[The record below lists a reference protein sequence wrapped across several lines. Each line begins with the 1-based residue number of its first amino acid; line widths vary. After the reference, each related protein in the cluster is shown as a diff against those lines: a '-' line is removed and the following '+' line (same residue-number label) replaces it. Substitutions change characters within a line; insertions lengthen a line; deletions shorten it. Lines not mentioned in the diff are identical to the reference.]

1 VISVHSVV
9 GSQLSRSREELKVSK
24 KRIIV
29 FGGDAA
35 GVAAALQQA
44 EAGMQ
49 VTLVEPSPSLGGE
62 LLPQTRIID
71 GDSPFLQPDLAAL
84 RNHPNIEVITNAQVV
99 KTKSA
104 NGKYSVQIRRRT
116 PRVDMDKCTD
126 CKECIRVCPIHMYD
140 DFNESMGFRTAIDF
154 FNPETAKGGEYNIFK
169 EDMPIC
175 QATCPANLNIRSYV
189 GLIADGKYA
198 ESLAVIRQRLPFALS
213 IGRVCPHPCET
224 ACNRGY
230 VDEPIAICGL
240 KRFVADYEMHNK
252 IDPPVEV
259 PDQFHPEKV
268 AIIGAGPAGLSCAFF
283 LAKAGYH
290 SVVFEAMPEPGGMFR
305 YGIPE
310 YRLPTETLMREIN
323 WILSHG
329 IELRCNTR
337 IGQDI
342 SFADLQRDYGAVFI
356 GVGAWTGMK
365 LGITG
370 EDMEGVVDG
379 VQFLRDANS
388 GKKIDAKG
396 RVIIIGGGNVAMDA
410 ARVSWREGFDE
421 VHVVYRRTRKEMPAS
436 PWEIDAAEHEGIKFQ
451 FLVAP
456 VEVVGDKGR
465 MTGLKCLKMELGEPD
480 ASGRRRPVPI
490 EGSDFVIEAENLIA
504 AIGQRPDVKFIPE
517 DSELEITRWN
527 TFAVDQET
535 FQTNVPGIFS
545 AGDVETGPDI
555 AIRACANGRKAAL
568 GIARYIEAKRR
579 QAA

>member
-1 VISVHSVV
+1 MP
-9 GSQLSRSREELKVSK
+9 K

-49 VTLVEPSPSLGGE
+49 VTLVESSPSLGGE
-62 LLPQTRIID
+62 LLPQTKIVD
-71 GDSPFLQPDLAAL
+71 EDSPFLQPDLETL
-84 RNHPNIEVITNAQVV
+84 RKHPNIEVITNAMVV
-99 KTKSA
+99 KSMSA
-104 NGKYSVQIRRRT
+104 NGKYTFQIKRNT
-116 PRVDMDKCTD
+116 PRVDMEKCTD

-140 DFNESMGFRTAIDF
+140 DFNEGVGFRTAIDY
-154 FNPETAKGGEYNIFK
+154 FNPETAKWGEYNIFK

-175 QATCPANLNIRSYV
+175 QATCPANLNIRSYAA
-189 GLIADGKYA
+189 LIADGKYA

-213 IGRVCPHPCET
+213 IGRVCPHPCES

-230 VDEPIAICGL
+230 VDEPIAICAL
-240 KRFVADYEMHNK
+240 KRFVADYEMHNQ

-259 PDQFHPEKV
+259 PDHFHPEKV

-310 YRLPTETLMREIN
+310 YRLPTKTLMHEIN

-329 IELRCNTR
+329 VELRCDTR
-337 IGQDI
+337 IGKDT
-342 SFADLQRDYGAVFI
+342 SFEDLQRDYAAVFI

-365 LGITG
+365 LGISG
-370 EDMEGVVDG
+370 EEMEGVVDG
-379 VQFLRDANS
+379 VRFLRDVNM
-388 GKKIDAKG
+388 GKKVDMKG

-456 VEVVGDKGR
+456 VEVISDKGR

-490 EGSDFVIEAENLIA
+490 EGSEFVIEAENLIA

-517 DSELEITRWN
+517 DGGFDITRWN

-535 FQTNVPGIFS
+535 FQTNVPGVFS

-568 GIARYIEAKRR
+568 GIARHIETKRR

>member
-1 VISVHSVV
+1 M
-9 GSQLSRSREELKVSK
+9 SK
-24 KRIIV
+24 KRMIV

-62 LLPQTRIID
+62 SLPQTRIID
-71 GDSPFLQPDLAAL
+71 GDSSFLQPDLEAL
-84 RNHPNIEVITNAQVV
+84 RNHPNIKVITNAQVV
-99 KTKSA
+99 KSKAA
-104 NGKYSVQIRRRT
+104 NGKYSFHIRRRT
-116 PRVDMDKCTD
+116 PRVDVEKCTD

-140 DFNESMGFRTAIDF
+140 DFNEGVGYRTAIDY
-154 FNPETAKGGEYNIFK
+154 FNPETAKWGEYNIYK

-175 QATCPANLNIRSYV
+175 QATCPANLNIRSYA

-230 VDEPIAICGL
+230 VDEPIAICAL
-240 KRFVADYEMHNK
+240 KRFVADYEMHNN
-252 IDPPVEV
+252 IEPPVEV

-268 AIIGAGPAGLSCAFF
+268 AIIGGGPAGLSCAFF
-283 LAKAGYH
+283 LAKTGYH
-290 SVVFEAMPEPGGMFR
+290 SVVFEAMAEPGGMFR

-329 IELRCNTR
+329 IELRCDTR
-337 IGQDI
+337 IGKNI
-342 SFADLQRDYGAVFI
+342 SFEDLQRDYAAVFI

-365 LGITG
+365 LGIAG

-388 GKKIDAKG
+388 GKKIDAQG

-456 VEVVGDKGR
+456 VEVIGDKGR

-504 AIGQRPDVKFIPE
+504 AIGQRPDIKFIPQ
-517 DSELEITRWN
+517 DSEIEITRWN

>member
-1 VISVHSVV
+1 
-9 GSQLSRSREELKVSK
+9 VSK

-35 GVAAALQQA
+35 GVTAALQQA

-62 LLPQTRIID
+62 LLPQTRIIND
-71 GDSPFLQPDLAAL
+71 DSPFLQPDLEAL
-84 RNHPNIEVITNAQVV
+84 RKHPNIQVITNAQVV
-99 KTKSA
+99 KAKSA
-104 NGKYSVQIRRRT
+104 NGKYSFQIRRRT
-116 PRVDMDKCTD
+116 PRVDMEKCND

-140 DFNESMGFRTAIDF
+140 DFNESIGFRTAIDY
-154 FNPETAKGGEYNIFK
+154 FNPETAKSGEYNIFK

-175 QATCPANLNIRSYV
+175 QATCPANLNIRSYAA
-189 GLIADGKYA
+189 LIADGKYA

-213 IGRVCPHPCET
+213 IGRVCPHPCED

-230 VDEPIAICGL
+230 VDEPIAICAL
-240 KRFVADYEMHNK
+240 KRFVADYEMHNS

-268 AIIGAGPAGLSCAFF
+268 AIIGGGPAGLSCAFF

-310 YRLPTETLMREIN
+310 YRLPTKTLMHEIN

-329 IELRCNTR
+329 AELRCNTR
-337 IGQDI
+337 IGKDI
-342 SFADLQRDYGAVFI
+342 SFADLQRDYAAVFI

-456 VEVVGDKGR
+456 VEVIGAKGR

-527 TFAVDQET
+527 TFAVNQET
-535 FQTNVPGIFS
+535 YETNVPGIFS

-555 AIRACANGRKAAL
+555 AIRACANG
-568 GIARYIEAKRR
+568 IVRYIEAKRR

>member
-1 VISVHSVV
+1 MP
-9 GSQLSRSREELKVSK
+9 K

-49 VTLVEPSPSLGGE
+49 VTLVESSPSLGGE
-62 LLPQTRIID
+62 LLPQTKIVD
-71 GDSPFLQPDLAAL
+71 EDSPFLQPDLETL
-84 RNHPNIEVITNAQVV
+84 RKHPNIEVITNAMVV
-99 KTKSA
+99 KSMSA
-104 NGKYSVQIRRRT
+104 NGKYTFQIKRNT
-116 PRVDMDKCTD
+116 PRVDMEKCTD

-140 DFNESMGFRTAIDF
+140 DFNEGVGFRTAIDY
-154 FNPETAKGGEYNIFK
+154 FNPETAKWGEYNIFK

-175 QATCPANLNIRSYV
+175 QATCPANLNIRSYAA
-189 GLIADGKYA
+189 LIADGKYA

-213 IGRVCPHPCET
+213 IGRVCPHPCES

-230 VDEPIAICGL
+230 VDEPIAICAL
-240 KRFVADYEMHNK
+240 KRFVADYEMHNQ

-259 PDQFHPEKV
+259 PDHFHPEKV

-310 YRLPTETLMREIN
+310 YRLPTKTLMHEIN

-329 IELRCNTR
+329 VELRCDTR
-337 IGQDI
+337 IGKDI
-342 SFADLQRDYGAVFI
+342 TFEDLQRDYAAVFI

-365 LGITG
+365 LGISG
-370 EDMEGVVDG
+370 EEMEGVVDG
-379 VQFLRDANS
+379 VRFLRDVNM
-388 GKKIDAKG
+388 GKKVDMKG

-456 VEVVGDKGR
+456 VEVISDKGR

-490 EGSDFVIEAENLIA
+490 EGSEFVIEAENLIA

-517 DSELEITRWN
+517 DGGFDITRWN

-535 FQTNVPGIFS
+535 FQTNVPGVFS

-568 GIARYIEAKRR
+568 GIARHIETKRR

>member
-1 VISVHSVV
+1 
-9 GSQLSRSREELKVSK
+9 VSK

-49 VTLVEPSPSLGGE
+49 VTLVVSSPSLGGE
-62 LLPQTRIID
+62 LIPQTKIVD
-71 GDSPFLQPDLAAL
+71 GDSPFLQPDLEAL

-99 KTKSA
+99 KSKSA
-104 NGKYSVQIRRRT
+104 NGKYSFQIKRNT
-116 PRVDMDKCTD
+116 PRVDMEKCTD
-126 CKECIRVCPIHMYD
+126 CKECIRVCPIHMHD
-140 DFNESMGFRTAIDF
+140 DFNEGIGFRTAIDY
-154 FNPETAKGGEYNIFK
+154 FNPETAKWGEYNIFK

-175 QATCPANLNIRSYV
+175 QATCPANLNIRSYAA
-189 GLIADGKYA
+189 LIADGKYA

-213 IGRVCPHPCET
+213 IGRVCPHPCES

-230 VDEPIAICGL
+230 VDEPIAICAL
-240 KRFVADYEMHNK
+240 KRFVADYEMHNQ

-259 PDQFHPEKV
+259 PDHFHPEKV

-310 YRLPTETLMREIN
+310 YRLPTKTLMHEIN

-329 IELRCNTR
+329 VELRCDTR
-337 IGQDI
+337 IGKDI
-342 SFADLQRDYGAVFI
+342 TFEDLQRDYAAVFI

-370 EDMEGVVDG
+370 EEMEGVVDG
-379 VQFLRDANS
+379 VRFLRDVNM
-388 GKKIDAKG
+388 GKKVDMKG

-456 VEVVGDKGR
+456 VEVISDKGR

-490 EGSDFVIEAENLIA
+490 EGSEFVIEAENLIA
-504 AIGQRPDVKFIPE
+504 AIGQRPDIKFIPE
-517 DSELEITRWN
+517 DSGFDITRWN

-535 FQTNVPGIFS
+535 FQTNVPGVFS

-568 GIARYIEAKRR
+568 GIARYIETKRR

>member
-1 VISVHSVV
+1 M
-9 GSQLSRSREELKVSK
+9 SK

-71 GDSPFLQPDLAAL
+71 GDSPFLQPDVEAL

-99 KTKSA
+99 RSKSA
-104 NGKYSVQIRRRT
+104 NGKYSLQIRRRT
-116 PRVDMDKCTD
+116 PRVDMEKCTD

-140 DFNESMGFRTAIDF
+140 DFNESLGFRTAIDY

-240 KRFVADYEMHNK
+240 KRFVADYEMHNN
-252 IDPPVEV
+252 IDPPVEL

-310 YRLPTETLMREIN
+310 YRLPTKTLMREIN
-323 WILSHG
+323 WILAHG
-329 IELRCNTR
+329 VELRCNTR

-379 VQFLRDANS
+379 VRFLRDANS

-410 ARVSWREGFDE
+410 ARVGWREGFDE

-504 AIGQRPDVKFIPE
+504 AIGQRPDVTFIPE
-517 DSELEITRWN
+517 NSEIEITRWN
-527 TFAVDQET
+527 TFAVDKQT
-535 FQTNVPGIFS
+535 YQTNVPGIFS

-568 GIARYIEAKRR
+568 GIVGYIEAKRR
-579 QAA
+579 EAA

>member
-1 VISVHSVV
+1 VA
-9 GSQLSRSREELKVSK
+9 K

-49 VTLVEPSPSLGGE
+49 VTLVVSSPSLGGE
-62 LLPQTRIID
+62 LIPQTKIVD
-71 GDSPFLQPDLAAL
+71 GDSPFLQPDLEAL

-99 KTKSA
+99 KSKSA
-104 NGKYSVQIRRRT
+104 NGKYSFQIKRNT
-116 PRVDMDKCTD
+116 PRVDMEKCTD
-126 CKECIRVCPIHMYD
+126 CKECIRVCPIHMHD
-140 DFNESMGFRTAIDF
+140 DFNEGVGFRTAIDY
-154 FNPETAKGGEYNIFK
+154 FNPETAKWGEYNIFK

-175 QATCPANLNIRSYV
+175 QATCPANLNIRSYAA
-189 GLIADGKYA
+189 LIADGKYA

-213 IGRVCPHPCET
+213 IGRVCPHPCES

-230 VDEPIAICGL
+230 VDEPIAICAL
-240 KRFVADYEMHNK
+240 KRFVADYEMHNQ

-259 PDQFHPEKV
+259 PDHFHPEKV

-310 YRLPTETLMREIN
+310 YRLPTKTLMHEIN

-329 IELRCNTR
+329 VELRCDTR
-337 IGQDI
+337 IGKDI
-342 SFADLQRDYGAVFI
+342 TFEDLQRDYAAVFI

-370 EDMEGVVDG
+370 EEMEGVVDG
-379 VQFLRDANS
+379 VRFLRDVNM
-388 GKKIDAKG
+388 GKKVDMKG

-456 VEVVGDKGR
+456 VEVISDKGR

-490 EGSDFVIEAENLIA
+490 EGSEFVIEAENLIA
-504 AIGQRPDVKFIPE
+504 AIGQRPDIKFIPE
-517 DSELEITRWN
+517 DSGFDITRWN

-535 FQTNVPGIFS
+535 FQTNVPGVFS

-568 GIARYIEAKRR
+568 GIARYIETKRR

>member
-1 VISVHSVV
+1 M
-9 GSQLSRSREELKVSK
+9 LK

-44 EAGMQ
+44 EAGRQ

-71 GDSPFLQPDLAAL
+71 GDSPFLQPDVKAL

-99 KTKSA
+99 RSKSA
-104 NGKYSVQIRRRT
+104 NGKYSLQIRRRT
-116 PRVDMDKCTD
+116 PRVDMEKCTD

-140 DFNESMGFRTAIDF
+140 DFNESVGFRTAIDY
-154 FNPETAKGGEYNIFK
+154 FNPETAKEGEYNIFK

-198 ESLAVIRQRLPFALS
+198 ESLAVIRQRLPFALA

-240 KRFVADYEMHNK
+240 KRFVADWEMHQQV
-252 IDPPVEV
+252 DPPVEV

-268 AIIGAGPAGLSCAFF
+268 AIIGGGPAGLSCAFF

-290 SVVFEAMPEPGGMFR
+290 SEVFEAMPEPGGMFR

-323 WILSHG
+323 WILAHG
-329 IELRCNTR
+329 VELRCNTR
-337 IGQDI
+337 IGKDL
-342 SFADLQRDYGAVFI
+342 SFDDLQRDYGAIFV

-370 EDMEGVVDG
+370 EDMQGVVDG

-436 PWEIDAAEHEGIKFQ
+436 PWEIEAAEHEGIKFQ

-456 VEVVGDKGR
+456 VEVLGDQGR
-465 MTGLKCLKMELGEPD
+465 MTGLKCLKMKLGEPD

-504 AIGQRPDVKFIPE
+504 AIGQRPDVTFIPE
-517 DSELEITRWN
+517 NSEIEITRWN
-527 TFAVDQET
+527 TFAVDKQT
-535 FQTNVPGIFS
+535 YQTNVPGIFS

-568 GIARYIEAKRR
+568 GIVRYIEAKRR
-579 QAA
+579 EAA